1 MAPARLNSTPVIIL
15 VSSVRTALV
24 IMLRSVNLN
33 MKKMKIYSVLLLDL
47 QRKTKCKSTSTCLII
62 SFTMSIFAYDLC
74 NDVYT
79 CVGSDRLITSHYTLH
94 CLTVQISYRSIVYM
108 DRSYFVYEHSF
119 HTSLRSELELNTNRV
134 PALGDLLLWEENA
147 QLRNYSSDYIHSF
160 IHSFILNIYIAPL

>member
-108 DRSYFVYEHSF
+108 DRSYFVG
-119 HTSLRSELELNTNRV
+119 T
-134 PALGDLLLWEENA
+134 
-147 QLRNYSSDYIHSF
+147 F
-160 IHSFILNIYIAPL
+160 ISHFT